1 MGGRGS
7 EPPSQ
12 PGGSGTQA
20 STTWDESSLPSQAV
34 QHSQGPALSC
44 HSPSVQHRE
53 RLFSEPPLASPRVSP
68 RPLGFGNN
76 PFEEQNGSNGPIN
89 HRHSYIDHLP
99 SPDRFPPYL
108 DQFSEDGSV
117 FDQGVYLH
125 PPAMATNGRPP
136 SRPPMPNSRGPP
148 GPMRPMFGAT
158 PGPPP
163 TIPPPP
169 VPSSPSGGRKLSLQA
184 PSPNNTMFQRPPEKM
199 GENKLMKFG
208 ETKLRSPSPGRN
220 ATVVRN
226 GPERKVSAPPSMNY
240 SPLPFNV
247 NGSSDMQNFQ
257 GLLEHEEADFVD
269 QVKKSKAFIQKV
281 IKDKEE
287 LGMLVANHTSKIKK
301 LEVERMD
308 YQKRIIE
315 AEREKRDFN
324 DKLEHERQNSLQALQ
339 RIDQQ
344 KQEYEKLHQE
354 SSQIARERNEAVSR
368 LNLEMKQLERLE
380 KERKEMMFKIDDLS
394 KEQNQKQTS
403 IDMSKNVGDLNMKLK
418 MEIGALRSENEGLLK
433 KNEDIRSEVSEL
445 DNQIQNASRSLR
457 QKDSEVQQSQSRVE
471 TLNQELAR
479 LRKQL
484 ESTQGN
490 SNQFGGF
497 RPVHFN
503 NEEAKRQSF
512 AESEIKVENAQ
523 LKSEHVAATDKI
535 QKLQKEIMKI
545 EAEKKDNVNKIQ
557 TMHAEMKELRRTLE
571 DFESNKSQEIANLQ
585 ASLTKSLL
593 ANREVTENFDK
604 ERKLVVEMEN
614 ANSALQEQIE
624 KLQIDSRKQ
633 QADAKNYLDTIKNKK
648 KVEEEL
654 LETIQEIKDK
664 VEKYEEE
671 KKAIAKAERMR
682 KSSVATQE
690 KVEKKEWEEKM
701 EKLKIQFDKA
711 AVESKKNITK
721 LTEENTKSAALIE
734 EIKTD
739 LEKKQVECRT
749 LNTKLTSMEKEFTR
763 YKTWSKGETDKY
775 EKTIE
780 ELEQKLG
787 EGRRSAESWKR
798 KHDSVQND
806 LESVIKEKYNLQE
819 QIEHLNDEIATL
831 KESQTD
837 EIAQQQNEKTK
848 LEQKLREANHKI
860 KNLEHDKIDLQ
871 KKSDNEIEDLTSKIT
886 SLKSDLKKSSLE
898 KDNLVKRIE
907 RITCEK
913 DSSVAAEVQARDET
927 INEKEKEISDLKDA
941 AEVKERKLRSDIEK
955 EVEER
960 TKVVNKMNSE
970 LDKVKTE
977 ISTKQNQISKL
988 EKEKR
993 EISISQDKTQKKL
1006 NEIECEKTKL
1016 KDVLTKLEAE
1026 KKQNNFGKYERE
1038 KMKLEI
1044 DNMTKEKQTASGRL
1058 EEITREKHAL
1068 NEKIKDMSK
1077 LDIVKNE
1084 LSTKN
1089 EELND
1094 NIKDLNKKCK
1104 DLEANAKKEK
1114 ETSKTKEKSLSDQLR
1129 LITNEKDKLQ
1139 DKIDELTDSVK
1150 KQERE
1155 LGIMNTDL
1163 KTTKSN
1169 LEEKEKQCKNMTKDD
1184 NKNKALSD
1192 RITVL
1197 EKQKYELDKKSTD
1210 LETEKSSLTY
1220 KVNQMEKEK
1229 ETFNSKIKILES
1241 VKEELSKKVKEA
1253 EQKVKSTP
1261 LPTADK
1267 KEDLIKLQKE
1277 NQTLKK
1283 DKDDLGKSL
1292 KQIEKDLRKNIK
1304 DVKPNKIQGELK
1316 KLAEKIEKNSLVPTS
1331 NLTNGTDCSTG
1342 GGADAEEMKANFDA
1356 LQKDF
1361 ESRTSEIEKLQST
1374 LSRSKTDCNAAVE
1387 KLRKSESELC
1397 QIKEK
1402 NAQLSDELLNKSR
1415 VIAGLE
1421 NGASHSSSSDLQ
1433 RQVEDLKKKLA
1444 DAQSGKVKKSVKFNA
1459 EPEIL
1464 TDVAKPTSVK
1474 ELEDQLQAAYSERNE
1489 IIATCRKEVEFH
1501 RTIASELETSIME
1514 DFEWKLHEME
1524 KDYNAKLKYSKEK
1537 VDEQIKEACRGI
1549 LREKDDEINK
1559 LQIKLRKDM
1568 DEKLKKERDELQ
1580 KALESVKGGN
1590 SEAGLTVIKKEKDAE
1605 LAAKQKKWEEKRRKY
1620 HKEIEDMKK
1629 KLSDKETELKTA
1641 VENVRR
1647 DNDSGLIEERKKFEK
1662 LSEKFQEDH
1671 DKLKDELNGQITR
1684 LRADYDEKIED
1695 YEQRLEKALADK
1707 VEKMLVL
1714 REEVEVEYAD
1724 KMDELRTMYREEMN
1738 NQVEI
1743 AEKDKTKMQALE
1755 SSLQESLRTKRLDY
1769 DDIKM
1774 KYDEAISKVED
1785 LERRLNNQTEEVIR
1799 LTAELENYEYE

>member
-1 MGGRGS
+1 MFSFFNLKRPSDFGREKSSAGPGEGQSSRRSSRSGRGS
-7 EPPSQ
+7 EPPPPSTQ
-12 PGGSGTQA
+12 GGTPAPPAG
-20 STTWDESSLPSQAV
+20 DESSLTSQAV
-34 QHSQGPALSC
+34 QHSQGPHLASY
-44 HSPSVQHRE
+44 SPSVESRD
-53 RLFSEPPLASPRVSP
+53 RVFSEPPLPSPRISP
-68 RPLGFGNN
+68 RPAGFGNN
-76 PFEEQNGSNGPIN
+76 PFEEQNGPNGPIN
-89 HRHSYIDHLP
+89 HRHSYIEHLP
-99 SPDRFPPYL
+99 SPDRFPSYL
-108 DQFSEDGSV
+108 EEASV

-125 PPAMATNGRPP
+125 TPAMATNGRPP

-163 TIPPPP
+163 AAPPPP

-184 PSPNNTMFQRPPEKM
+184 PSPNNAMFQRPPEKM
-199 GENKLMKFG
+199 GENKLIKFG

-220 ATVVRN
+220 AAVVRN
-226 GPERKVSAPPSMNY
+226 GAERKVSAPPSMNY

-247 NGSSDMQNFQ
+247 NGSSDMQSFQ

-339 RIDQQ
+339 RIEQQ

-368 LNLEMKQLERLE
+368 LNLEMKELEKLE

-394 KEQNQKQTS
+394 KEQNQKQAS
-403 IDMSKNVGDLNMKLK
+403 MDMSKNVGDLNMKLK

-433 KNEDIRSEVSEL
+433 KNEDIRNEVSQL
-445 DNQIQNASRSLR
+445 DNQIQNTSRNLR
-457 QKDSEVQQSQSRVE
+457 QKDSEVQQSQTRIENLS
-471 TLNQELAR
+471 QELTR

-490 SNQFGGF
+490 TNQFGGF

-503 NEEAKRQSF
+503 HEEAKRQSF

-523 LKSEHVAATDKI
+523 LKSEHVAATDRI

-571 DFESNKSQEIANLQ
+571 EFEANKSQEIANLQ

-624 KLQIDSRKQ
+624 KLQIDNRKQ
-633 QADAKNYLDTIKNKK
+633 QADAKSYLDTIKNKK

-690 KVEKKEWEEKM
+690 KAEKKEWEEKM

-721 LTEENTKSAALIE
+721 LTEENTKSTALIE
-734 EIKTD
+734 ELKTD

-749 LNTKLTSMEKEFTR
+749 LNTKLTSMEKEFNR

-798 KHDSVQND
+798 KHDSVQTD

-819 QIEHLNDEIATL
+819 QIEHLNDDLANL
-831 KESQTD
+831 KENQLD
-837 EIAQQQNEKTK
+837 EISQQQSEKTK

-860 KNLEHDKIDLQ
+860 KSLEHEKTDLQ
-871 KKSDNEIEDLTSKIT
+871 KKADNEIEDLNSKLT

-898 KDNLVKRIE
+898 KDNLSKRIE
-907 RITCEK
+907 RITSEK
-913 DSSVAAEVQARDET
+913 DSSVAAEVQTRDD
-927 INEKEKEISDLKDA
+927 IIHEKEKEISDLKDA
-941 AEVKERKLRSDIEK
+941 AEVKERKLRCDIDR

-970 LDKVKTE
+970 LDKVKTD

-993 EISISQDKTQKKL
+993 EISITQDKTQKKL
-1006 NEIECEKTKL
+1006 NEIESEKTKL
-1016 KDVLTKLEAE
+1016 KDVLTKLESE

-1044 DNMTKEKQTASGRL
+1044 DNMTKEKQTSANRL
-1058 EEITREKHAL
+1058 EELNREKHAL
-1068 NEKIKDMSK
+1068 NEKIKDLSK

-1084 LSTKN
+1084 LSSKN
-1089 EELND
+1089 DELND

-1104 DLEANAKKEK
+1104 DLEANNKKEK
-1114 ETSKTKEKSLSDQLR
+1114 EASKTKEKSLSDQLR
-1129 LITNEKDKLQ
+1129 VISNEKDKLQ

-1150 KQERE
+1150 RQERE
-1155 LGIMNTDL
+1155 IGIINAEL
-1163 KTTKSN
+1163 KSTKAN
-1169 LEEKEKQCKNMTKDD
+1169 LEDKEKQCKNMGKDD
-1184 NKNKALSD
+1184 NKTKALSD

-1197 EKQKYELDKKSTD
+1197 EKQKYELDKKSAD
-1210 LETEKSSLTY
+1210 LETEKSSLNF

-1229 ETFNSKIKILES
+1229 ETFISKIKILES
-1241 VKEELSKKVKEA
+1241 VKDELSKKSKRGR
-1253 EQKVKSTP
+1253 T
-1261 LPTADK
+1261 
-1267 KEDLIKLQKE
+1267 
-1277 NQTLKK
+1277 K
-1283 DKDDLGKSL
+1283 DKANHHS
-1292 KQIEKDLRKNIK
+1292 IK
-1304 DVKPNKIQGELK
+1304 
-1316 KLAEKIEKNSLVPTS
+1316 
-1331 NLTNGTDCSTG
+1331 
-1342 GGADAEEMKANFDA
+1342 
-1356 LQKDF
+1356 
-1361 ESRTSEIEKLQST
+1361 
-1374 LSRSKTDCNAAVE
+1374 
-1387 KLRKSESELC
+1387 
-1397 QIKEK
+1397 
-1402 NAQLSDELLNKSR
+1402 
-1415 VIAGLE
+1415 
-1421 NGASHSSSSDLQ
+1421 
-1433 RQVEDLKKKLA
+1433 
-1444 DAQSGKVKKSVKFNA
+1444 
-1459 EPEIL
+1459 
-1464 TDVAKPTSVK
+1464 
-1474 ELEDQLQAAYSERNE
+1474 
-1489 IIATCRKEVEFH
+1489 
-1501 RTIASELETSIME
+1501 
-1514 DFEWKLHEME
+1514 
-1524 KDYNAKLKYSKEK
+1524 
-1537 VDEQIKEACRGI
+1537 
-1549 LREKDDEINK
+1549 
-1559 LQIKLRKDM
+1559 
-1568 DEKLKKERDELQ
+1568 
-1580 KALESVKGGN
+1580 
-1590 SEAGLTVIKKEKDAE
+1590 
-1605 LAAKQKKWEEKRRKY
+1605 
-1620 HKEIEDMKK
+1620 
-1629 KLSDKETELKTA
+1629 
-1641 VENVRR
+1641 
-1647 DNDSGLIEERKKFEK
+1647 
-1662 LSEKFQEDH
+1662 
-1671 DKLKDELNGQITR
+1671 
-1684 LRADYDEKIED
+1684 
-1695 YEQRLEKALADK
+1695 
-1707 VEKMLVL
+1707 
-1714 REEVEVEYAD
+1714 
-1724 KMDELRTMYREEMN
+1724 
-1738 NQVEI
+1738 
-1743 AEKDKTKMQALE
+1743 
-1755 SSLQESLRTKRLDY
+1755 
-1769 DDIKM
+1769 
-1774 KYDEAISKVED
+1774 
-1785 LERRLNNQTEEVIR
+1785 
-1799 LTAELENYEYE
+1799 